1 MNALVKVVIGA
12 LMVVLG
18 VYSSVT
24 FWEELL
30 QLVKASVGPLLVLV
44 GAFIVWLE
52 TDELKME
59 REQKKQQNQEEKGL
73 RREFAPQDDSETE
86 ETGMRDYSE
95 ILSGNVDEVKSTVR
109 EMANPDYRA
118 ILEAEKQGKDRKT
131 VKEFLQRRID

>member
-73 RREFAPQDDSETE
+73 RREFTPQDDSETE

>member
-44 GAFIVWLE
+44 GAFTVWLE

-59 REQKKQQNQEEKGL
+59 REQKKQQNQEEQGL
-73 RREFAPQDDSETE
+73 RREFTPQDDSETE

-109 EMANPDYRA
+109 EMAKPDYRA